1 MAKQPISSEIFQM
14 IRSRIIRWEYPPGYH
29 LTEEALC
36 QEFNVSRIPVRE
48 ALHQLEESHLVEK
61 IPHQGCRVRQPT
73 EKEINELYDVRLAL
87 EGFIVEQLAQK
98 GMDKATWQQLY
109 DRWQTLYHT
118 DADAE
123 FDASLLAHED
133 EAFHETLAQ
142 ATENETLI
150 TILKGINERLAFVRY
165 TDITTLERLLET
177 CQQHLPIL
185 EAIHQGD
192 TQQAKEAM
200 WLNIEYG
207 RRNVES
213 ALKDVLSRAYLLH

>member
-1 MAKQPISSEIFQM
+1 MAKQTISSEIFQT

-109 DRWQTLYHT
+109 DHWQTLYHT
-118 DADAE
+118 NPAAE

-213 ALKDVLSRAYLLH
+213 ALKDVLSKAYLLH